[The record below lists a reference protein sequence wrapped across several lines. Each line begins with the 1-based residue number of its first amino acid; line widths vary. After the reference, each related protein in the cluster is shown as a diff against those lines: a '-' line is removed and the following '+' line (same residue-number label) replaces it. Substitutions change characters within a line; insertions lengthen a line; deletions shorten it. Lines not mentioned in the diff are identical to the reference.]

1 MESNIGLPFPSPRD
15 LPYSGIEPEFP
26 ALQADSLPSEPPG
39 KPHMRYAFFFLG
51 FTGGSH
57 GKESAHS
64 VGDPDLIPGLGR
76 FPGEGNDDPLQYSC
90 LKNSMD
96 RGNWWAT
103 VHGVATS

>member
-1 MESNIGLPFPSPRD
+1 MGCPFLLWGDVPDPGVEPR
-15 LPYSGIEPEFP
+15 SP
-26 ALQADSLPSEPPG
+26 ALQVDSLLTEPPG

-103 VHGVATS
+103 VHGVTQSWT